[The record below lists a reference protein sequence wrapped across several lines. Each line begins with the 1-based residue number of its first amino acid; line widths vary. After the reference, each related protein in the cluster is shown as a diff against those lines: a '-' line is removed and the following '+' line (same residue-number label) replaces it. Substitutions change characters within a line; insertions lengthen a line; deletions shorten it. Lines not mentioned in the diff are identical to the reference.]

1 MYWYEYI
8 LIMFD
13 IFSPGEVWNSHLIL
27 SILTWEICF
36 INNSRKG
43 WKTFILTLKMSETKI
58 FRDEIC
64 ATITYNINEKF
75 YLFFYLFTEIS
86 FVTLKRISIHKFRSE
101 FLLFFIQNNL
111 NFQPLF
117 FFKEI
122 KFHFTNLLYE

>member
-1 MYWYEYI
+1 M
-8 LIMFD
+8 
-13 IFSPGEVWNSHLIL
+13 IL

-58 FRDEIC
+58 IPAEVC
-64 ATITYNINEKF
+64 ATITHNINDKF
-75 YLFFYLFTEIS
+75 YLFSYLFTEIS

-117 FFKEI
+117 SLNKEI
-122 KFHFTNLLYE
+122 KFRFTIGIIKVFAENSL